1 MIVLGTAIIEK
12 YLSDRAGHKG
22 IKIARSQYQ
31 SWLEIAA
38 RARWR
43 NPQDVKSSHPKA
55 SILKGSRVV
64 FNIKG
69 NDYRLVAVVYYD
81 AEVLRIRFFGTHA
94 EYDKINAET
103 V

>member
-1 MIVLGTAIIEK
+1 MTVVGTAAVEK
-12 YLSDRAGHKG
+12 YLSDRAGYKG
-22 IKIARSQYQ
+22 IRIARSQYQ
-31 SWLEIAA
+31 VWLDIAS

-55 SILKGSRVV
+55 SILKSGRVV

-69 NDYRLVAVVYYD
+69 NDYRLVVAVQY
-81 AEVLRIRFFGTHA
+81 ELGVLAIRFFGTHA
-94 EYDKINAET
+94 EYDKIDAET

>member
-1 MIVLGTAIIEK
+1 MIVLGTAVIEK
-12 YLSDRAGHKG
+12 YLSDRAGYKG
-22 IKIARSQYQ
+22 IRTARSQYEV
-31 SWLEIAA
+31 WLSIAS

-55 SILKGSRVV
+55 SILKSGRVV

-69 NDYRLVAVVYYD
+69 NEYRLVAAVRYN
-81 AEVLRIRFFGTHA
+81 AGVLAIRFFGTHD
-94 EYDKINAET
+94 EYDEIDAET